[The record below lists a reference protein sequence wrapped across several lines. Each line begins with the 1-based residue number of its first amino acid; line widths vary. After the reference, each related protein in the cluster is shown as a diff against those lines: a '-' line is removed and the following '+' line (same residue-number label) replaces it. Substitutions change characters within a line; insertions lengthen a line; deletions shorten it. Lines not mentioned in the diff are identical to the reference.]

1 MLDDFPSDHFI
12 ARYFA
17 GDLSSTERA
26 RLEEWLQADATR
38 RAQMDKLR
46 ELWSRAGDQPSDER
60 TVEVWRSVATKLGL
74 AAPTGLEA
82 DRVLSLV
89 KHRRPSPIRGIPAFS
104 PRQKAPWIAVGL
116 VAAAVAVFVVRGAMS
131 SPDGSRSP
139 EQVREYATKLA
150 QRADIRLSDGSRV
163 VLAPASR
170 LLVPES
176 YGTKTRAIQLEGEA
190 YFDVVHNNTKPFT
203 VRTRTTVARDIGTAF
218 VVKDYTADK
227 KADITTYI
235 TADITADIAASVLVA
250 EGEVAVLSARDS
262 TASTLQLLKRGD
274 LAHVDAS
281 GAITLSRVTNIER
294 RLAWLRGGLAFDDVQ
309 LADAVK
315 EIGRWYDLD
324 IRLADSSLARRRLIA
339 TIGNEP
345 ADDVLR
351 LVALTLNLRVER
363 DGRVVTFHPK

>member
-1 MLDDFPSDHFI
+1 MPDFPSDHFL

-17 GDLSSTERA
+17 GDLSSTESA

-38 RAQMDKLR
+38 RAQVEKLR

-60 TVEVWRSVATKLGL
+60 TEQVWHSLSSKLGL
-74 AAPTGLEA
+74 GAPATSEP

-89 KHRRPSPIRGIPAFS
+89 QHRRPSPIRGIPAFS
-104 PRQKAPWIAVGL
+104 ARQKAPWIAAGL
-116 VAAAVAVFVVRGAMS
+116 VAAAAAVFFALNAGRSADKAS
-131 SPDGSRSP
+131 SP
-139 EQVREYATKLA
+139 EVVREYSTKLA
-150 QRADIRLSDGSRV
+150 QRADIRLLDGSRV
-163 VLAPASR
+163 ALAPASR

-176 YGTKTRAIQLEGEA
+176 YGSKTRAIQLEGEA
-190 YFDVVHNNTKPFT
+190 YFDVVHNAAKPFT

-218 VVKDYTADK
+218 VVKDYTADI
-227 KADITTYI
+227 KADKK
-235 TADITADIAASVLVA
+235 ADITADIAASVLVA

-262 TASTLQLLKRGD
+262 TAATLQLLKRGD
-274 LAHVDAS
+274 LARVTAS
-281 GAITLSRVTNIER
+281 GTVTLSRVANIER
-294 RLAWLRGGLAFDDVQ
+294 RLAWLRGGLAFDDVP
-309 LADAVK
+309 LGDAVR

-345 ADDVLR
+345 ADDVVR
-351 LVALTLNLRVER
+351 LVALTLGLHVER